1 VTSFVVEEKDRKGN
15 ESLVDG
21 SWSHGID
28 VSNMSYIPTSVMWQW
43 LGMQVFLKSLQSGP
57 KEAASVVSESP
68 PAISSAFT
76 PSYNLLLN
84 LVSKY
89 SLPQVKEILQRSFSD
104 HVVTKDASQLDRK
117 IKQCQKQKQLLED
130 KLFQVLYINFNSIS
144 LSFHDPKF
152 SVTLF
157 SKPED
162 KLQVKQWAH
171 STLV

>member
-1 VTSFVVEEKDRKGN
+1 LCCSEFWQLQDVAGRRG
-15 ESLVDG
+15 VDAEG
-21 SWSHGID
+21 T
-28 VSNMSYIPTSVMWQW
+28 V
-43 LGMQVFLKSLQSGP
+43 VFLKSLQSGP

-76 PSYNLLLN
+76 PSYSLLLN
-84 LVSKY
+84 LVSKH

-104 HVVTKDASQLDRK
+104 HVVTKDASQLDQK

-144 LSFHDPKF
+144 LSFHDPKS

-162 KLQVKQWAH
+162 KSQVKQWAH